1 MTCILVRPG
10 AFMEYDRLNEAFGHR
25 VPVVWD
31 RRRAR
36 NRPLGHADTAPSA
49 RHPNRRQKPPLTWTA
64 LGFVVVDRPAT
75 WARAA
80 LSTDVEAPSS
90 TGPQWSYQVSSR

>member
-1 MTCILVRPG
+1 MTCIIVRQG
-10 AFMEYDRLNEAFGHR
+10 AFQQYDRLYAAFGHR

-36 NRPLGHADTAPSA
+36 SRQLADADTAPNA
-49 RHPNRRQKPPLTWTA
+49 RQPNRRQKPPLTWTA
-64 LGFVVVDRPAT
+64 LGFIVVDRPAT

-80 LSTDVEAPSS
+80 LFADVGAPSYS
-90 TGPQWSYQVSSR
+90 EEVGLPA

>member
-1 MTCILVRPG
+1 MTCIIVRQG
-10 AFMEYDRLNEAFGHR
+10 AFQDYERMHAAFGHR
-25 VPVVWD
+25 VPVIWD

-36 NRPLGHADTAPSA
+36 TRLRAHAETAPSA

-80 LSTDVEAPSS
+80 LSADVGTPSYS
-90 TGPQWSYQVSSR
+90 EGVGLPA